1 MNRKNHGR
9 KLLDSQRSGP
19 SSHQRAAVRW
29 RVTFPWAALGITQ
42 ALRSKSYHT
51 KLPEV
56 DQKSASQTVANHRGQ
71 TAATSIPGSV
81 VAGSCLLTTR
91 KAPQSG
97 SGKTSVGSAER
108 ANGVIGLPSESGT
121 FLSWAS
127 HQDMINAT

>member
-29 RVTFPWAALGITQ
+29 RVTFPSAALGITQ
-42 ALRSKSYHT
+42 ALRSKY
-51 KLPEV
+51 
-56 DQKSASQTVANHRGQ
+56 QTTRGGPKERQ
-71 TAATSIPGSV
+71 PDGCQPQRADGSNQHSRSV